1 MALRRG
7 PPASGTTKS
16 SWFRRVLNG
25 ARVASA
31 IWFAFAA
38 RGAKGKQKWPRSPFP
53 AGDYAAQ
60 NASSHIR
67 AHAGPRYHGLW
78 INTPPS
84 NVNIEMKQLIE
95 LSTAPEPLDALA
107 GTLEVAPQAAPG
119 IEPPPAPSSA
129 AATTKTTPV
138 QIVLI
143 VLGTIAFLYF
153 ARPVV
158 LPVVLACVAGVTLKP
173 LIRWLSYCHIPPA
186 LGTAVVLSLLV
197 AAVGIGFF
205 QLGRPAMTWMND
217 APAHMAQLRQR
228 VQRMFPRVA
237 RFNQAADAV
246 NNLGA
251 AEEEKKKVTTV
262 ELKTSR
268 VPSTFINWTG
278 TFLAGVGEMLVLLY
292 LLLASG
298 DLFLQKLVHVM
309 PTFRE
314 KKSAV
319 EISHEIQQNIS
330 NYLFSVSLINI
341 ALGAV
346 VSGGLY
352 WLGVPNALMWG
363 MLVAVLNFVPY
374 FGPVAGIILLAA
386 VGLLTFDT
394 LWKGLLPP
402 AWYLLLHLLEAN
414 LITPVLLGRRFTLN
428 PVVIF
433 VSLIFW
439 TWLWGVPGALLSVPI
454 LVSIKVICDR
464 VPSLSSVSEL
474 LAS

>member
-1 MALRRG
+1 MHCATATL
-7 PPASGTTKS
+7 
-16 SWFRRVLNG
+16 
-25 ARVASA
+25 ARIAWVCS
-31 IWFAFAA
+31 
-38 RGAKGKQKWPRSPFP
+38 
-53 AGDYAAQ
+53 
-60 NASSHIR
+60 
-67 AHAGPRYHGLW
+67 
-78 INTPPS
+78 INTTLS
-84 NVNIEMKQLIE
+84 NANIGMKQPNE
-95 LSTAPEPLDALA
+95 LLTAHEPFDTSV
-107 GTLEVAPQAAPG
+107 GTLEVPAKDVPG
-119 IEPPPAPSSA
+119 SEPPSAPLSA
-129 AATTKTTPV
+129 AAATKTTPV

-143 VLGTIAFLYF
+143 VLGVIAFLYF

-158 LPVVLACVAGVTLKP
+158 LPVFLACVAGMTLKP
-173 LIRWLSYCHIPPA
+173 LIRWLSCCHIPPA
-186 LGTAVVLSLLV
+186 LSAAVVLCLLV
-197 AAVGIGFF
+197 AAVVIGFF

-217 APAHMAQLRQR
+217 APAHMAELRQR
-228 VQRMFPRVA
+228 VQKMFPRVA

-246 NNLGA
+246 NSLGA
-251 AEEEKKKVTTV
+251 GEEEQKKVTTV

-292 LLLASG
+292 LMLASG

-341 ALGAV
+341 GLGAL

-352 WLGVPNALMWG
+352 LMGVPNAAMWG
-363 MLVAVLNFVPY
+363 VLVAFFNFVPY

-394 LWKGLLPP
+394 LWQGLLPP

-454 LVSIKVICDR
+454 LVSIKVVCDR
-464 VPSLSSVSEL
+464 VPSMSHVSEL
-474 LAS
+474 LTSESNSIFDNLKLLRLRKLGASADSSDSIS